1 MPSGSEIDWLGAAS
15 VPLLITG
22 LLVFAILFIVVLF
35 RAPTDAPA
43 SPGVHLRTSREVLD
57 EHLTKGEITCEE
69 YVGRRR
75 ALDFNTAVV

>member
-1 MPSGSEIDWLGAAS
+1 M
-15 VPLLITG
+15 PLLITG

-43 SPGVHLRTSREVLD
+43 SSGVHLRTSREVPD

-69 YVGRRR
+69 YVDRRR